1 MSSPTLKVELHSGQN
16 EVYADKHRFKV
27 IAAGRRWGKSRLAAV
42 ILLSKALQSP
52 VKDVWYVA
60 PTFQQARDIMWH
72 VLLELGHEVIKSVN
86 VTTSTI
92 TLINDRNIMLKGS
105 DRPDTMR
112 GVGLYYVVID
122 EYADMKSNVWEQI
135 LRPALADVKGGA
147 MFIGTPKGRNHFWS
161 LFKQGRGKE
170 KDAEWKS
177 WHFVSKTNPFLDSDE
192 IDAAKRTLST
202 ASFRQEFEA
211 SFEQGGSDLF
221 KREWIRY
228 SEEEPE
234 DGEWYV
240 AVDLA
245 GFAGIEHASMQKHS
259 RLDEHAIVIA
269 KVGPQGWWIKDIR
282 HGRWD
287 VRRASVEILKAARD
301 VDARVIGIEKGAL
314 RNAVLPYLDDQRR
327 RIGFYPEV
335 ISLTH
340 GGKSKTDRVLW
351 SLQGRLEHG
360 RIKFNTGAWNNALEE
375 QLIHFPSK
383 YVHDDLVDALSYID
397 QMGSTVYLDMDDFN
411 KRQPNWE
418 PIDAE
423 AGY

>member
-1 MSSPTLKVELHSGQN
+1 MSRTLNVSLHPGQN
-16 EVYADKHRFKV
+16 NVFADKHRFKV

-42 ILLSKALQSP
+42 TLLSKALQSP
-52 VKDVWYVA
+52 LKDVWYVA
-60 PTFQQARDIMWH
+60 PTFQQARDIMWN

-122 EYADMKSNVWEQI
+122 EYADMKPSVWEEI
-135 LRPALADVKGGA
+135 LRPALADVKGHA

-161 LFKQGRGKE
+161 LYKQGVGNGK
-170 KDAEWKS
+170 DPEWRS
-177 WHFVSKTNPFLDSDE
+177 WHFVSKDNPFLDGE
-192 IDAAKRTLST
+192 EVDAAKRTMSS
-202 ASFRQEFEA
+202 AAFRQEFEA
-211 SFEQGGSDLF
+211 SFEQGGSDVF
-221 KREWIRY
+221 KREWIQY
-228 SEEEPE
+228 SDEEPE

-245 GFAGIEHASMQKHS
+245 GFAGIENASMRKDA
-259 RLDEHAIVIA
+259 RLDETAIVIA
-269 KVGPQGWWIKDIR
+269 KVGTYGWWVKDIR

-301 VDARVIGIEKGAL
+301 VGARYIGIEKGAL

-327 RIGFYPEV
+327 RIGFYPE
-335 ISLTH
+335 ITALTH
-340 GGKSKTDRVLW
+340 GGKSKSDRVIW
-351 SLQGRLEHG
+351 ALQGRFEHG
-360 RIKFNTGAWNNALEE
+360 RIKLNHGAWNKHLEE
-375 QLIHFPSK
+375 QILHFPSR
-383 YVHDDLVDALSYID
+383 YVHDDLIDALSYID
-397 QMGSTVYLDMDDFN
+397 QMATTVYFDMDDFN
-411 KRQPNWE
+411 NRLKDWQPL
-418 PIDAE
+418 DAE